1 MRFVVGIG
9 NPGKKYDGT
18 RHNAGFR
25 VIDALRAKI
34 EAETKKRLVVSKEF
48 QAETA
53 QAAEDVLLIKP
64 DTYVNRTGGTVSALL
79 CAHASKP
86 SDFLLVCDDVNLPLG
101 KIRLRASG
109 GPGGHH
115 GLESAIEAFGSE
127 DFPRLRIGVGPKGPP
142 AEGGS
147 ALGGKD
153 LTEYV
158 LEPFGKEE
166 EKEFVG
172 AVDDAV
178 TVCREWI
185 EKGVQAATNRLSR
198 MKSNQQES
206 RKE

>member
-9 NPGKKYDGT
+9 NTGKKYDGT

-25 VIDALRAKI
+25 VIDALRGKI
-34 EAETKKRLVVSKEF
+34 EAETKKRLIVSKEF

-64 DTYVNRTGGTVSALL
+64 ETYVNRTGSTVSALL
-79 CAHASKP
+79 RAYESKP
-86 SDFLLVCDDVNLPLG
+86 SDYLFVCDDVNLPLG

-115 GLESAIEAFGSE
+115 GLESVIEAFGSE
-127 DFPRLRIGVGPKGPP
+127 DFPRLRIGVAGRDLP
-142 AEGGS
+142 
-147 ALGGKD
+147 KD

-185 EKGVQAATNRLSR
+185 EKGVQAATDRLSR
-198 MKSNQQES
+198 LKSNQQES